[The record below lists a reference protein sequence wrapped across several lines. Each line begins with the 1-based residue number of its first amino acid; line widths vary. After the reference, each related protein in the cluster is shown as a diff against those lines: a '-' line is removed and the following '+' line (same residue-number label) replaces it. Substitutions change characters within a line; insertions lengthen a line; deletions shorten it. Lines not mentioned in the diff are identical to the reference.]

1 MEDQG
6 NNIISQI
13 IEIDEDA
20 KTKLDDAQKK
30 YIAVIAAAKQEKE
43 QVVSKKQQEVND
55 KLAVVEADE
64 TEKLK
69 TKTDEI
75 NAARDAELSRLDK
88 IYAEKSAE
96 WIDETV
102 KLITQS

>member
-20 KTKLDDAQKK
+20 QTKLDDAQKK
-30 YIAVIAAAKQEKE
+30 YIAIIAAAKHEKE
-43 QVVSKKQQEVND
+43 LVVSAKQKEITE

-64 TEKLK
+64 TKKLEEK
-69 TKTDEI
+69 TNEI
-75 NAARDAELSRLDK
+75 NAARDAELARLDK
-88 IYAEKSAE
+88 IYAEKSAV
-96 WIDETV
+96 WIDDTV